1 MQQLYGLPLLLV
13 LAIVAVSK
21 SQKKWLTALFIL
33 GWTVLGIV
41 IGTAVGF
48 AAGGSHAAAGGLAAV
63 CSQIMGIWASIK
75 KISDNRKTVR

>member
-1 MQQLYGLPLLLV
+1 MQQPYGLALLLV
-13 LAIVAVSK
+13 LAIVAISK

-33 GWTVLGIV
+33 GWAVLGFV

-48 AAGGSHAAAGGLAAV
+48 AFGSASAAGGSAGI
-63 CSQIMGIWASIK
+63 CSLVMGIGASIK